1 MRFLASGTRGF
12 LVEQIAEASG
22 LMLTGDNKIALV
34 FPGQGSQYVGMGR
47 PLYDQY
53 PAAREI
59 FREAD
64 ETLGFSLSTLCFEG
78 PATELDDTINAQPA
92 ILTVSVAALA
102 VLKGRFEAVG
112 AKFSPTYVAG
122 HSLGEFTAL
131 VAAGVL
137 DFKDALKLVRERGRL
152 MKEAGMEI
160 PGGMA
165 AIVGLDRDTLAAVCL
180 AASSE
185 DGIVVVAND
194 NCPGQSVISGELAA
208 LERAMTLAVT
218 EGARRVVRLGISIA
232 SHSPLMERAG
242 QQLND
247 LVARVHFHE
256 PVIPIVTNI
265 TGQVSTSVDELRR
278 NVGEHVVLP
287 VQWTNSVL
295 SMVDSGVN
303 TFLEIGPGE
312 VLSGLIRRVKRD
324 VKTLSIKDIE
334 LTGTSGVTT
343 EKSGTP

>member
-1 MRFLASGTRGF
+1 MMRGF
-12 LVEQIAEASG
+12 GVEQVVEKPSLKMAGE
-22 LMLTGDNKIALV
+22 NKVALV

-47 PLYDQY
+47 SLYERF
-53 PAAREI
+53 PVAREI
-59 FREAD
+59 FHQAD
-64 ETLGFSLSTLCFEG
+64 ESLGFSLSSLCFEG
-78 PATELDDTINAQPA
+78 PADELEDTINAQPA
-92 ILTVSVAALA
+92 ILTVSVATLA
-102 VLKGRFEAVG
+102 VINDQFDSTGVTYT
-112 AKFSPTYVAG
+112 PTMVAG
-122 HSLGEFTAL
+122 HSLGEITAL

-137 DFKDALKLVRERGRL
+137 DFKDGLLLVRERGRV
-152 MKEAGMEI
+152 MKEAGLEM

-165 AIVGLDRDTLAAVCL
+165 AIVGLDREALTAVCQEAS
-180 AASSE
+180 AAG
-185 DGIVVVAND
+185 GIVVIAND

-218 EGARRVVRLGISIA
+218 RGARRVVRLGISIA
-232 SHSPLMERAG
+232 SHSPLMERAS

-247 LVARVHFHE
+247 LVSRVHFHE

-278 NVGEHVVLP
+278 NVGAHVVAP
-287 VQWTNSVL
+287 VQWTNSVRA
-295 SMVDSGVN
+295 MIDGGVN

-334 LTGTSGVTT
+334 LSSTGGVSDNSGA
-343 EKSGTP
+343 P

>member
-1 MRFLASGTRGF
+1 MFLAIRTGGF
-12 LVEQIAEASG
+12 LVEQLAVSSA
-22 LMLTGDNKIALV
+22 LTVAGDNKMALV
-34 FPGQGSQYVGMGR
+34 FPGQGSQYVGMGQL
-47 PLYDQY
+47 LYDRY
-53 PAAREI
+53 DSARQVFE
-59 FREAD
+59 EAD

-78 PATELDDTINAQPA
+78 PADELEDTINAQPA
-92 ILTVSVAALA
+92 ILTVSIAALA
-102 VLKGRFEAVG
+102 VIRDRFESVG
-112 AKFSPTYVAG
+112 ERFSPTYVAG
-122 HSLGEFTAL
+122 HSLGEFTAM

-137 DFKDALKLVRERGRL
+137 DFKDALQLVRERGRF
-152 MKEAGMEI
+152 MKEAGIEK

-165 AIVGLDRDTLAAVCL
+165 AVVGLDRDKLQAVCL
-180 AASSE
+180 AASAE
-185 DGIVVVAND
+185 GGIVVVAND

-218 EGARRVVRLGISIA
+218 QGARRVVRLGISIA
-232 SHSPLMERAG
+232 SHSPLMERAS

-247 LVARVHFHE
+247 LVARIHFHE

-265 TGQVSTSVDELRR
+265 TGQVSTSVDELRK

-287 VQWTNSVL
+287 VQWTNSVIA
-295 SMVDSGVN
+295 MVDSGVN

-334 LTGTSGVTT
+334 LVGSSGVV
-343 EKSGTP
+343 EERGTP